1 MDKELLIQGV
11 KKETD
16 NENTTTQTYP
26 EWITDRMPPETK
38 QTSDTLQGHREWT
51 ESERV
56 LAYDSSY
63 GCCIDATRNGKWMS
77 ETRGGY
83 QGQICHRI
91 IAWMP
96 LPPPPLTEECQ

>member
-1 MDKELLIQGV
+1 MAKEERL
-11 KKETD
+11 
-16 NENTTTQTYP
+16 YP

-51 ESERV
+51 ESDLV
-56 LAYDSSY
+56 LAYDSMY
-63 GCCIDATRNGKWMS
+63 GCCIDSTRNGKWNS

-83 QGQICHRI
+83 QGQICHGI

-96 LPPPPLTEECQ
+96 LPPAPEENY